1 MKMDSDTSFNNI
13 SAQIYLNKLRE
24 FSDSNLL
31 TNEIGIDGIL
41 ERTLMF
47 IAQILPI
54 DCAFVGEIL
63 NDGKEVNFKSVYG
76 VNREDIFIRD
86 GDVEVMNLLAEN
98 ITVFDAHDIGS
109 REIASYLLNGFSV
122 LSGISVPI
130 EGKLHPRGVLAVYSK
145 SDFQFS
151 SSKVHFVNSM
161 ANVIALFLQSS
172 EMLPQ
177 VEHENADLVLDA
189 KREWESTVD
198 SLDRLFVVLDAGAD
212 IIRTNKTI
220 QAWGLGTVG
229 SHVGQHATRLIQNI
243 VGDSAAAIIGNWE
256 EQWAKLKNVSL
267 LEWELVNQSEEKAYR
282 FSLRTLA
289 ENDRPTGRKSRQ
301 AYAALVVDDI
311 TKFKILEKEV
321 KQYTNKLEE
330 DVKLRTAQL
339 QNLNF
344 QLEKEL
350 EEHKRNKMALME
362 SEKRYARLIQNS
374 LAGICTLT
382 SGRIDYY
389 NDRFAKILSAKDDEL
404 NNQLFIQIIVGE
416 DRAKIFAAFAGLDQ
430 DKKPSDLLVVR
441 ATDKNKRTLW
451 LEVKLDYLQLY
462 NDNTIL
468 ANIYDITQQKNIE
481 ISLRESEKRLHQ
493 LSSQLL
499 TAQEV
504 ERKRIAL
511 DLHDGIGQSLSAIK
525 YSIENIVRD
534 AQHRENPQWLRDMD
548 DVVQS
553 IRGTIEDTRAMA
565 MNLRPSIL
573 DDLGVVSAIR
583 WCCNRFKET
592 YKHIQVESDITVQ
605 ESDIEDDKKIV
616 IYRII
621 QESLN
626 NVSKHSGAT
635 EVKVSLGHEDDLAT
649 CLRIAD
655 NGRGIE
661 MNRQGSNYR
670 NNGMGL
676 NSIQERAQL
685 TGGIFNLLSNRP
697 TGTVIEV
704 KWVSPHRFT

>member
-31 TNEIGIDGIL
+31 THEIGIEGIL

-54 DCAFVGEIL
+54 DCAFVGEIT
-63 NDGKEVNFKSVYG
+63 NDGQDVNFKSVYG
-76 VNREDIFIRD
+76 VTREDIYVRE
-86 GDVEVMNLLAEN
+86 GQVEVMNLLAEN
-98 ITVFDAHDIGS
+98 ITVFNAQDIGS
-109 REIASYLLNGFSV
+109 REIASFLLNGYPV

-130 EGKLHPRGVLAVYSK
+130 EGKAKPRGVLAVYSK
-145 SDFQFS
+145 SDYQFS

-172 EMLPQ
+172 EMLPK
-177 VEHENADLVLDA
+177 VELKTADHVLEA
-189 KREWESTVD
+189 KRVWESTVD
-198 SLDRLFVVLDAGAD
+198 SLDRLVVVLDED
-212 IIRTNKTI
+212 SRIIRTNKAI
-220 QAWGLGTVG
+220 QEWGLGTVG
-229 SHVGQHATRLIQNI
+229 SHIGQHATELIQNI
-243 VGDSAAAIIGNWE
+243 VEDGAVTTIRDWDAH
-256 EQWAKLKNVSL
+256 WAKLNNVSL
-267 LEWELVNQSEEKAYR
+267 IEWESVNQDTDKVFR

-289 ENDRPTGRKSRQ
+289 EDDKPADRKSRQ
-301 AYAALVVDDI
+301 AFAALIVDNI
-311 TKFKILEKEV
+311 TKLKLIEKEI
-321 KQYTNKLEE
+321 KQYTNKLEAE
-330 DVKLRTAQL
+330 VKLRTAQL
-339 QNLNF
+339 QNLNYK
-344 QLEKEL
+344 LEREL
-350 EEHKRNKMALME
+350 EEHKRNKIALTE

-389 NDRFAKILSAKDDEL
+389 NDRFAEILGAEDHEL
-404 NNQLFIQIIVGE
+404 NNRIFVQIISGE
-416 DRAKIFAAFAGLDQ
+416 DRNKIFAAFAGLDE
-430 DKKPSDLLVVR
+430 DKEPSDLLVVR
-441 ATDKNKRTLW
+441 ARDKNDRKLW
-451 LEVKLDYLQLY
+451 LEVKLDYLQLT

-468 ANIYDITQQKNIE
+468 VNIYDITQQKNVE
-481 ISLRESEKRLHQ
+481 LSLRESEKRLHK
-493 LSSQLL
+493 LSYQLL
-499 TAQEV
+499 NAQEV
-504 ERKRIAL
+504 ERKRLAL
-511 DLHDGIGQSLSAIK
+511 DLHDGLGQSLSAIK

-534 AQHRENPQWLRDMD
+534 NQNRESPTWLTDMNNI
-548 DVVQS
+548 VRS
-553 IRGTIEDTRAMA
+553 IRGTIDDTRAMA

-605 ESDIEDDKKIV
+605 ENDIEDNKKIV

-635 EVKVSLGHEDDLAT
+635 EVKITLGHEDNLAT

-661 MNRQGSNYR
+661 INKSDSNYR

-685 TGGIFNLLSNRP
+685 TGGVFNLLRNRP

-704 KWVSPHRFT
+704 KWVSPHRFS